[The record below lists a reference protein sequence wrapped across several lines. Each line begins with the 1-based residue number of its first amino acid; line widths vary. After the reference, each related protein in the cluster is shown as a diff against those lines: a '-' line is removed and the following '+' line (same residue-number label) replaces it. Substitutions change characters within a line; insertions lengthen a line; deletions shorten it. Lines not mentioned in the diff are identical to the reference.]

1 MSHTYK
7 PGFVDDTQVREELAQ
22 LQRALNDA
30 QPEFTFAVRHA
41 EPARKFAGMVVNAD
55 GADWNPG
62 SGEGLYR
69 RDKAN
74 AAWVFI
80 G

>member
-7 PGFVDDTQVREELAQ
+7 AGFASDSELREEVARLE
-22 LQRALNDA
+22 RALNDA
-30 QPEFTFAVRHA
+30 QPDYALQVLHA
-41 EPARKFAGMVVNAD
+41 EPARLRAGMLIFAD
-55 GADWNPG
+55 GTDFDPG

-69 RDKAN
+69 RN
-74 AAWVFI
+74 AANNAWTFI